1 MKYKNIPVKHH
12 YIPQFILR
20 NFLNNNGKIYYHNK
34 NDDKILEDYT
44 SNVFMEKNLNK
55 DEINHKDNPMWI
67 EEELSY
73 FENEIAPIIR
83 NFNFEDEIILSTKE
97 IFKFRIF
104 LFIMMFRSKYIR
116 NEYLKLN
123 SDQLEMY
130 KLFQDFE
137 NSEDLW
143 KKNLAALTQCKNE
156 KDLKQFKDINPIIL
170 EKCLFQFT
178 KYYTTIVEKRGN
190 TNFIISDLYPVIYYR
205 KIGEKLFPVCLLC
218 PISPNRL
225 LVLNYMEN
233 DKIFKN
239 DSIITKNLSYPPQP
253 YDYKTKSIKLVIK
266 KIYES
271 EVKLINK
278 IIYESAVEGVVSID
292 GNF

>member
-1 MKYKNIPVKHH
+1 MKNKNTPVKHH

-20 NFLNNNGKIYYHNK
+20 NFLNDNGKLYFYSKSDENTI
-34 NDDKILEDYT
+34 EDYT
-44 SNVFMEKNLNK
+44 SNIFMEKNLNK

-73 FENEIAPIIR
+73 FENEVAPIIKK
-83 NFNFEDEIILSTKE
+83 FNTEDEIILSPKE

-104 LFIMMFRSKYIR
+104 LFIMMFRSKYVR
-116 NEYLKLN
+116 NQFQTFNKDDIET
-123 SDQLEMY
+123 Y

-156 KDLKQFKDINPIIL
+156 KEIKQFKDINPIIL

-190 TNFIISDLYPVIYYR
+190 TNFIISDVYPIIYYR
-205 KIGEKLFPVCLLC
+205 EIKKNSFPVCLFC
-218 PISPNRL
+218 PISPDRL
-225 LVLNYMEN
+225 LVLNFMEN

-239 DSIITKNLSYPPQP
+239 DSIITKNLSYPPQT
-253 YDYKTKSIKLVIK
+253 YDYKTKSIKLVVK
-266 KIYES
+266 KIYET
-271 EVKLINK
+271 EVKIINK
-278 IIYESAVEGVVSID
+278 IIYESAIEGVVFVD
-292 GNF
+292 NDR